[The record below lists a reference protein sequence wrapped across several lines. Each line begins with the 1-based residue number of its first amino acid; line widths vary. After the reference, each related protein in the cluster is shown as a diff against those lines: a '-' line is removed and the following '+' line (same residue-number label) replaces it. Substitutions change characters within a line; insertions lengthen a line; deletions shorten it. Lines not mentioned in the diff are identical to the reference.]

1 MIPEPSTL
9 VVYYGLRVVG
19 WLRLNSDSRIEL
31 EYSEEWKAASNS
43 FAISASL
50 PMDGSYR
57 RGVADHR
64 FFANLL
70 PEADSREMICRAF
83 GISSDNDFEL
93 LRRIGGDCAGALSV
107 YPSDQAPQQAG
118 DYRPISQEVLD
129 EAIRTR
135 IPISRLAANGKLRL
149 SLAGAQQ
156 KWPVL
161 FKDGQLYFPEGTY
174 ASSHI
179 LKFASPNF
187 KGVPHNEAYV
197 TFLAGKLGL
206 PVMPVVPFDAYSLT
220 PRYDRFHDSLGRIGR
235 YHQEDFCQAQ
245 GFPSNQ
251 KYESEGGPTLA
262 MCAQTLR
269 EVSSQPGA
277 DILKLIRW
285 QILNVLLGN
294 SDGHAKNLSL
304 LHKEGGVHLAP
315 FYDLVC
321 TRVYPGLSRDLAM
334 RVGGQ
339 SDPGHLTRDN
349 WEQLA
354 RDVAVRPNLVFNVLR
369 ETTESLTSRLT
380 DLTHEFSQEYGE
392 SPRID
397 LFRVAIRDQTR
408 RTMTSSLLGTK

>member
-1 MIPEPSTL
+1 MIPQPPTL
-9 VVYYGLRVVG
+9 VVYFGLRQIG
-19 WLRLNSDSRIEL
+19 WLRLNSNNRLEL
-31 EYSEEWKAASNS
+31 EYSEKWRAAPDS

-70 PEADSREMICRAF
+70 PEADSREMICRSF

-107 YPSDQAPQQAG
+107 YPSDQIPQQAG
-118 DYRPISQEVLD
+118 DYRPISQEVLA

-135 IPISRLAANGKLRL
+135 IPISRLTANGKLRL

-161 FKDGQLYFPEGTY
+161 FKDGNLFFPEGSY

-179 LKFASPNF
+179 LKFASPNL

-220 PRYDRFHDSLGRIGR
+220 PRYDRFHESSGRVSR
-235 YHQEDFCQAQ
+235 YHQEDFCQAL
-245 GFPSNQ
+245 GFPPNQ
-251 KYESEGGPTLA
+251 KYESEGGPTLS
-262 MCAQTLR
+262 MCAQKLR
-269 EVSSQPGA
+269 EVSSQPGG

-304 LHKEGGVHLAP
+304 LYKDGGVHLAP
-315 FYDLVC
+315 LYDLVC
-321 TRVYPGLSRDLAM
+321 TRAYTGLSRDLAM
-334 RVGGQ
+334 NVGGQ
-339 SDPGHLTRDN
+339 SDPGHLNREN
-349 WEQLA
+349 WEQMA
-354 RDVAVRPNLVFNVLR
+354 RDLAVRPNLVFHVLR
-369 ETTESLTSRLT
+369 ETTELLTSHLA
-380 DLTHEFSQEYGE
+380 DLTHEFSQEFGAN
-392 SPRID
+392 PRID

-408 RTMTSSLLGTK
+408 RTVTSSLLSKR